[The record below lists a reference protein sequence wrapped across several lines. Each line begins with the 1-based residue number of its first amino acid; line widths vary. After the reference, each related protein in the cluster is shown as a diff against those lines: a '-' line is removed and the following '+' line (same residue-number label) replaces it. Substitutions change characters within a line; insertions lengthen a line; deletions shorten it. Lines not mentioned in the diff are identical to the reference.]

1 VSVTETQIAV
11 AADGQLQ
18 ARRYGPDA
26 FGDDLR
32 RFVNLTITLA
42 STDFK
47 LIYFGSVLGYVW
59 SLVRP
64 LLFFSVLYLV
74 FTKLFK
80 VGNGVPDYS
89 VELLIAIILWT
100 FFIQAT
106 SGCVQCLLGRE
117 GLLRKM
123 RFPRL
128 VIPLAV
134 TLTALFQLATN
145 LIPIVIFCLASGVYP
160 KLSWLELIPVIALLA
175 MLASGLG
182 MLLSVLFVRFRDIQP
197 IWEVVSQIL
206 FYASPIIYPVYYYSV
221 SRGKS
226 TVPHTFTLH
235 GIESVLMASPIASL
249 IAQARYAL
257 VGLVALPAKGLSG
270 AQAAMLGAHSPGVNP
285 SAAYALGGWVYVLIP
300 VGIIVFVFVL
310 GIWFFNREAPRISEN
325 L

>member
-1 VSVTETQIAV
+1 MSVAT
-11 AADGQLQ
+11 DGQLE
-18 ARRYGPDA
+18 AKRYGPDA

-32 RFVNLTITLA
+32 RFVNLTVTLA

-47 LIYFGSVLGYVW
+47 LIYFGSVLGYLW

-80 VGNGVPDYS
+80 VGNGVPDYA

-100 FFIQAT
+100 FFLQAT

-134 TLTALFQLATN
+134 ALTALFQLATN
-145 LIPIVIFCLASGVYP
+145 LVPIIIFALASGVYP
-160 KLSWLELIPVIALLA
+160 KLSWLELIPVITLLA

-197 IWEVVSQIL
+197 IWDVTSQIL

-221 SRGKS
+221 RRGGAG
-226 TVPHTFTLH
+226 PARTFTLH
-235 GIESVLMASPIASL
+235 GLESVLMASPIASL

-257 VGLVALPAKGLSG
+257 VGLVPLPSPGLSRS
-270 AQAAMLGAHSPGVNP
+270 AATTLGMHSPGVNP

-300 VGIIVFVFVL
+300 VGISVFVFVL